1 MFACYLHPEC
11 FNRERDAQGFY
22 THRLTQFYLKSD
34 RYAIFVIGDLTSR
47 IGKLND
53 LYRVYIY
60 STVNQHGHE
69 LMNFPNEAN
78 VLNGR
83 FPDDNFTRFS
93 RKGKS
98 VVDYI

>member
-1 MFACYLHPEC
+1 M
-11 FNRERDAQGFY
+11 
-22 THRLTQFYLKSD
+22 
-34 RYAIFVIGDLTSR
+34 IFTEFI
-47 IGKLND
+47 
-53 LYRVYIY
+53 YIA
-60 STVNQHGHE
+60 VNQHGHE

-83 FPDDNFTRFS
+83 FSDDNFTRFS